1 MILLQGELL
10 KQGRLDRS
18 YTGVGDCVKRTL
30 SNEGV
35 LAFWRGNFASVVRYF
50 PQQVVIF
57 FSLVFFFCPIIFF
70 WVIFFSGKLLPP
82 EGGEPGEDE
91 VLISM
96 SGAPSSSINC

>member
-1 MILLQGELL
+1 MDSLKVCRIIFQPILNFHEHLILLQGELL

-57 FSLVFFFCPIIFF
+57 FSLVFFFLPDNFF
-70 WVIFFSGKLLPP
+70 LGYFFLGQVTSPRRW
-82 EGGEPGEDE
+82 
-91 VLISM
+91 
-96 SGAPSSSINC
+96 